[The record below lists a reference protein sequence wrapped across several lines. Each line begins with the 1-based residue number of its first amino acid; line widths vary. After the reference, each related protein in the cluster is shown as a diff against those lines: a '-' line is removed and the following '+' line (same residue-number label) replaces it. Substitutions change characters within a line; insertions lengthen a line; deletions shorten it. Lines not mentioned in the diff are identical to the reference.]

1 MKRDAA
7 LEMVKESL
15 AEIVPDADFT
25 KLGLDD
31 KFRDVLDLDSLDF
44 LSFIETLGKRA
55 GFRIEDE
62 DTPHLTTLADSA
74 DFLVAR
80 TEDGP

>member
-7 LEMVKESL
+7 LDMVKESL

-25 KLGLDD
+25 ALGPDD
-31 KFRDVLDLDSLDF
+31 KFRDALELDSLDF
-44 LSFIETLGKRA
+44 LSFVEILGQRT
-55 GFRIEDE
+55 GIRVDDE

-80 TEDGP
+80 TADGP